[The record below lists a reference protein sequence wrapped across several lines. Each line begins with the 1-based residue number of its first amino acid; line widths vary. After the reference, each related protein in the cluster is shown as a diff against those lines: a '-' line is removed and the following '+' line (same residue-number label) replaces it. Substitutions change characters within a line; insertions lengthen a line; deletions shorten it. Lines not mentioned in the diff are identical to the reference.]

1 MGFLSSSRCIV
12 EGYQAP
18 AEAARRE
25 PRQARAL
32 FQGSVSKVPDGI
44 NLAVLQ
50 QRKREREGERV
61 REREKK
67 MREIKA
73 GNKVFF
79 LVGESR
85 IRVRIS
91 VSMIRPSCTCLMPK
105 LHMRLARPI

>member
-1 MGFLSSSRCIV
+1 M

-73 GNKVFF
+73 GNKVFA
-79 LVGESR
+79 GWR
-85 IRVRIS
+85 I
-91 VSMIRPSCTCLMPK
+91 
-105 LHMRLARPI
+105 